1 MKRITLFMLAAVFSL
16 TAFAQDLTLDQI
28 LKNYYE
34 VNGIEKM
41 KDINTIT
48 IKGKSVAMGQEFPFT
63 MYKKRP
69 AGFRLEVP
77 IQGTTMLQIFN
88 GEKGWMVMPW
98 TGTTEPKEMTEEQLK
113 GFKKEADL
121 EGPLYKYK
129 EKGST
134 LELVGKEDM
143 EGSEVYNL
151 KLTDKDGDVTNYY
164 IDADNFVIL
173 KTKSKTTMRGQE
185 VESETFFSDYQEQD
199 GFVTARSIEMKN
211 NGQTGQSM
219 QITEIK
225 YNEPVDDK
233 LFQKPAYTAP
243 KPALEQKK

>member
-121 EGPLYKYK
+121 EGPLYNFK

-134 LELVGKEDM
+134 LELMGKEDV

-164 IDADNFVIL
+164 IDAENFVIL
-173 KTKSKTTMRGQE
+173 KTKSKTTIRGQE

-199 GFVTARSIEMKN
+199 GFVTAHSIEMKN

-219 QITEIK
+219 QIVEIK

-243 KPALEQKK
+243 KPAVEQKK

>member
-121 EGPLYKYK
+121 EGPLYNFK

-134 LELVGKEDM
+134 LELMGKEDV

-164 IDADNFVIL
+164 IDAENFVIL

-199 GFVTARSIEMKN
+199 GFVTAHSIEMKN

-219 QITEIK
+219 QIVEIK

-243 KPALEQKK
+243 KPAVEQKK